1 MNVVSQPGWVRER
14 DRFCGSP
21 ESFKVLTCSEM
32 GVIGKF
38 RMGFAAVMDSIGT
51 DCRGTRADI
60 HSRTASDTHFF
71 VKKINA

>member
-32 GVIGKF
+32 GVIGRF
-38 RMGFAAVMDSIGT
+38 RMRFAAVMDSIGK
-51 DCRGTRADI
+51 DWRGTREI
-60 HSRTASDTHFF
+60 FILEQHQTHTSLS
-71 VKKINA
+71 KK